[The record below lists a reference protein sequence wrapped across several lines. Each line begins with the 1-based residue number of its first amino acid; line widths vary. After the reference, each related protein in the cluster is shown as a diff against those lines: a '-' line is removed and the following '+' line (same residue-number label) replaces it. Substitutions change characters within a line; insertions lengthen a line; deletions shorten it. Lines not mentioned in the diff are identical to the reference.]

1 LLIAGAC
8 TLLQH
13 FIGLSC
19 CPVKCTLY
27 VLDLGNF
34 IYKVLIY
41 EESQNVLT
49 NSPVLLGYFFKKGVM
64 AASLGL
70 LRQNPE
76 KRPSLARQ
84 NLRSESRKTAKSSW
98 PEPQIRD
105 QKDSQSNSPE
115 PQVRIQK
122 NSQV

>member
-1 LLIAGAC
+1 MYILW
-8 TLLQH
+8 
-13 FIGLSC
+13 FR
-19 CPVKCTLY
+19 PWKFY
-27 VLDLGNF
+27 
-34 IYKVLIY
+34 YKVLIY

-49 NSPVLLGYFFKKGVM
+49 NFPVLPGYFFKKGVM

-76 KRPSLARQ
+76 KRPSQTLQ

-105 QKDSQSNSPE
+105 QKGSQSSSPGPQERVLRNSQVQLAK
-115 PQVRIQK
+115 PQVRVQK